1 MELFL
6 RIVKPFFANKS
17 ITSEKKIVGRFLAN
31 DGFVAKVLSN
41 FFSDITKALG
51 IFEYVQNDIL
61 VEKVNPLVPSVHEKI
76 QHT

>member
-1 MELFL
+1 M

-17 ITSEKKIVGRFLAN
+17 ITDEKKIVGKFLAN
-31 DGFVAKVLSN
+31 DSFVAKVLSN
-41 FFSDITKALG
+41 FFSDIIKALG
-51 IFEYVQNDIL
+51 ISECVQNDIL